1 MKKYIF
7 LCGLSV
13 FCNNLILSNPAD
25 LDTSFNNG
33 FADNLFV
40 AYSVNSAQDIAV
52 QSDGKIVTAGY
63 AGDNALIVRFNNDG
77 TLDRTFY
84 NGDTEQIPGTVTI
97 NLGYNTAAYG
107 VAIQPLDDKIVIAGY
122 VDLPSGDNLFLARY
136 NLDGTLDTD
145 FAGTGYIV
153 TSFGNAQT
161 QIFDVK
167 LDFYGNIVVAGW
179 TAPDGGLA
187 NALVARYTSL
197 GVLDTSFNGTGYNEI
212 IFDDFTKLQALAI
225 QANGKIVVTGQA
237 FIGGIQTLIVFRLNP
252 DGTQDLSFNNSF
264 GYTTL
269 PATFAVYV
277 TSQGY
282 DVAIQ
287 PDQKIVVVGS
297 SNIVDGFQNQLYTV
311 LRLNSD
317 GTLDTTFNAPRGY
330 IASEIG
336 LVANSLV
343 IQDNSQ
349 IVTCGA
355 NYRDAFI
362 VIAIRYNNDGSID
375 SVFNFEPQTTISLN
389 TIGNAIALQSDGKI
403 IISGIKVLPYVQP
416 SL

>member
-7 LCGLSV
+7 LCGISI
-13 FCNNLILSNPAD
+13 FCNNLTLSNPAD

-63 AGDNALIVRFNNDG
+63 AGDNALIVRFNNNG

-84 NGDTEQIPGTVTI
+84 NGNTGQIPGTVTI

-122 VDLPSGDNLFLARY
+122 VDLPAGYNLFLARY
-136 NLDGTLDTD
+136 NNDGTLDTS

-153 TSFGNAQT
+153 TNLGSEYAQL
-161 QIFDVK
+161 FDVAI
-167 LDFYGNIVVAGW
+167 DFDGNIVAVGW
-179 TAPDGGLA
+179 TEDNDVAVGLI
-187 NALVARYTSL
+187 VRYTSDGTPDADFGDGGYKQIYL
-197 GVLDTSFNGTGYNEI
+197 GT
-212 IFDDFTKLQALAI
+212 FTRFQALAI
-225 QANGKIVVTGQA
+225 QANGQIIVTGQA
-237 FIGGIQTLIVFRLNP
+237 LIDTQELIVLCFQTDGFLN
-252 DGTQDLSFNNSF
+252 TSFNNNQEWA
-264 GYTTL
+264 TL
-269 PATFAVYV
+269 PSTYQTFLS
-277 TSQGY
+277 SQGY

-317 GTLDTTFNAPRGY
+317 GTLDTTFNTPNGY

-403 IISGIKVLPYVQP
+403 IISGIKVVPYVQP